1 MSGCRN
7 HTIWFE
13 DTEQVLIAQAQDAA
27 GRQSAE
33 RLDAGADQRGPLVAA
48 EGFDRDGIGH
58 QLGGVVRR
66 EKQAGE
72 ADSMVDPQRPVP
84 TTNVSR
90 IRSSLS
96 CSDDRIR
103 VRLPGRSEERRV
115 GKECRSRWSP
125 YH

>member
-58 QLGGVVRR
+58 QLPGVVRR
-66 EKQAGE
+66 EDQAGE
-72 ADSMVDPQRPVP
+72 ALGHGRAGLQRHRPVQARGQAG
-84 TTNVSR
+84 TCSASVSYR
-90 IRSSLS
+90 LS
-96 CSDDRIR
+96 
-103 VRLPGRSEERRV
+103 RSEV
-115 GKECRSRWSP
+115 SMGST
-125 YH
+125 